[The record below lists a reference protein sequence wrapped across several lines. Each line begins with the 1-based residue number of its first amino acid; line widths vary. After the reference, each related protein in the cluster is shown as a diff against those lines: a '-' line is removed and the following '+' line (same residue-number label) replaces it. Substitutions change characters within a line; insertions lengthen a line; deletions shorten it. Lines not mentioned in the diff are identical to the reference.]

1 MKKYKPGKVIVTK
14 NEIAAAKA
22 VEFAKTLTNSMPV
35 TSVVQNRRKRTTDQ
49 KVGKFTMKARL
60 ILLGADHL
68 PEMDFLARI
77 TGRVTTVPEIPEI
90 VTCEKHVYTLTGTFP
105 LTYSSVLASRATRI

>member
-22 VEFAKTLTNSMPV
+22 VKFAKTLTNPMPV
-35 TSVVQNRRKRTTDQ
+35 TSVVQNRRTDQ

-105 LTYSSVLASRATRI
+105 LTYRSVLASRATRI